1 MTGLSRLGRRAL
13 GEWPWRPGL
22 HDFDRPASDAWGHTH
37 SHLDDAQ
44 EATREGPAGAHRR
57 HGLCHEDRRPVR
69 RQGPEPEGVSGTTM
83 DRLDLRKLRDLVN
96 ANTLAAVIVHDPD
109 RLSR

>member
-1 MTGLSRLGRRAL
+1 
-13 GEWPWRPGL
+13 
-22 HDFDRPASDAWGHTH
+22 
-37 SHLDDAQ
+37 
-44 EATREGPAGAHRR
+44 
-57 HGLCHEDRRPVR
+57 VR